1 MPRAQGHGLRAFP
14 PHPGQLPRGCCCS
27 EQSQGTPGSRTGPSR
42 QDTAGPRPT
51 GLEEEVELR
60 KGWGDP
66 HMPLSVSLHWYQP
79 GGRWQAGALIPLALA
94 SALLASTLGHMEA
107 AGCGISPRHPRGGGV
122 CQGPAA
128 RVGAAVCLRGSQLPL
143 PQMPSGVR
151 ECPPLSRG
159 SRGSWPSPPSGRR
172 RPLLPALSLPARG
185 LGQGVEPRG
194 HSFHPGPWSPAPP
207 DFPSTEDT
215 ASSSC
220 HGQVVPG

>member
-107 AGCGISPRHPRGGGV
+107 AGCGISPRHPRRWGSVSRARGQGGG
-122 CQGPAA
+122 CGLFA
-128 RVGAAVCLRGSQLPL
+128 G
-143 PQMPSGVR
+143 
-151 ECPPLSRG
+151 LSV
-159 SRGSWPSPPSGRR
+159 PPSSDALGGQRV
-172 RPLLPALSLPARG
+172 PPTLTWIPWILAQPALRQA
-185 LGQGVEPRG
+185 
-194 HSFHPGPWSPAPP
+194 PAPP
-207 DFPSTEDT
+207 SCFV
-215 ASSSC
+215 SSC
-220 HGQVVPG
+220 PWAWPGRGATRTLLPSRPLVTSTSRLSFY

>member
-1 MPRAQGHGLRAFP
+1 MPRAQGRGLRAFP

-79 GGRWQAGALIPLALA
+79 GGRWQAGALFPLALA

-107 AGCGISPRHPRGGGV
+107 AGCGISPRHPRRWGSVSRARGQGGG
-122 CQGPAA
+122 CGLFA
-128 RVGAAVCLRGSQLPL
+128 G
-143 PQMPSGVR
+143 
-151 ECPPLSRG
+151 LSV
-159 SRGSWPSPPSGRR
+159 PPSSDALGGQRVPPTLTWIPWILAQPALRQAAPPSCFVSSCPWAWPGRGATR
-172 RPLLPALSLPARG
+172 TLLPSRPLVTSTSRL
-185 LGQGVEPRG
+185 
-194 HSFHPGPWSPAPP
+194 SFH
-207 DFPSTEDT
+207 
-215 ASSSC
+215 
-220 HGQVVPG
+220 